1 MKKKQTKEVQKL
13 FNKTFSKRDVESL
26 VEQRINKTIALRKKY
41 SPEAKRKI
49 KKLNFKLKCYRET
62 IKELRNIIEVPK
74 VKEVPKV
81 IYKTKYKTKV
91 KEVPIYFPNLNYLQF
106 ITFGIVIF
114 SICITLWV
122 Y

>member
-1 MKKKQTKEVQKL
+1 MNRKKMKKKQTKEVQKL

-49 KKLNFKLKCYRET
+49 KKLNFRLKCYRET
-62 IKELRNIIEVPK
+62 IKELRNI
-74 VKEVPKV
+74 KEVPKV

-106 ITFGIVIF
+106 ITFGIVGI
-114 SICITLWV
+114 SICITLWI